1 VSSNRLLA
9 VGAAALLA
17 VGIAACGSDDNEG
30 GSSSSG
36 GGAAAS
42 SDEQLSGN
50 IRIDG
55 SSTVFPFAQAAAEL
69 FSEEQPNVK
78 VTVGEAG
85 TGGGFEKFCAGETDI
100 SDASRPIKEDDDKE
114 APACE
119 KAGVKY
125 GQVQIANDGIAVVTN
140 KDLKVDCLTTDEL
153 KKLWNKGS
161 KVQNLSEVKSGLPNT
176 KLSLYGPGTDSG
188 TFDFFTAEINGEED
202 VTRED
207 YQASEDDNQL
217 VQGVA
222 GDAGGLG
229 YFGFSYFEG
238 NQDKLN
244 LVGVDSGSGCVK
256 PAKESIQDGSYKPL
270 SRPLFMYPKAASL
283 AKPHVK
289 AFMDFVVANQEKIAE
304 AAKIVPLTAEQ
315 ATKAKDELQ
324 KAESAT

>member
-1 VSSNRLLA
+1 MLA
-9 VGAAALLA
+9 FGV
-17 VGIAACGSDDNEG
+17 AACGGSDENSGSG
-30 GSSSSG
+30 GSGTGESSS
-36 GGAAAS
+36 
-42 SDEQLSGN
+42 EKLSGN

-78 VTVGEAG
+78 VTVGESG

-100 SDASRPIKEDDDKE
+100 SNASRPIKPDDDKE

-119 KAGVKY
+119 SAGVKY
-125 GQVQIANDGIAVVTN
+125 GEVQIANDGIAVVTN
-140 KDLKVDCLTTDEL
+140 SGMKVDCLTTDQL

-161 KVQNLSEVKSGLPNT
+161 NVQNLSQLDPKLPNT

-222 GDAGGLG
+222 GDKGGLG
-229 YFGFSYFEG
+229 YFGFSYYEG

-244 LVGVDSGSGCVK
+244 LVGVDAGSGCVK
-256 PAKESIQDGSYKPL
+256 PSSDAIQDGSYKPL

-283 AKPHVK
+283 AKPEVK
-289 AFMDFVVANQEKIAE
+289 AFMDFVVANQDKIAE
-304 AAKIVPLTAEQ
+304 AAKIVPLTQEQ
-315 ATKAKDELQ
+315 ATKAKADLQ